1 MDQEFDLEPVYEEF
15 YQLCAGRTTRAKFVK
30 RAAQVGLGATAIGA
44 FLRAYNPS
52 TAKADIEHAEA
63 ARPARA
69 GVANLGF
76 YSWVLDFNPQ
86 ITTLTKEY
94 NAKNKDLQVRITVA
108 PVTNFSTQKF
118 VLEARRKTSSWD
130 VYVGMTPFLDLAA
143 LQAVN
148 AIEPWDPYMPASVK
162 NDMPMSVQQEGTI
175 NGKMYDWPM
184 LLDLCSLEYRKSMF
198 KAAGITQVPTTWE
211 AFTDTA
217 RRISAAKLN
226 HGTVSGA
233 TFDWHPWRSVMPV
246 VHSISLDVYTKDG
259 NPNFTHPAYAQAYK
273 ILKGIMPYVPKDF
286 FSPGTTVNA
295 GTIDE
300 IAMKGSRV
308 AMMFKYANS
317 VVHSVPFWGHGFTID
332 EMGLGRL
339 PKPAAGGA
347 GGSLFWDTGAGL
359 FKYGS
364 NKQAVA
370 HWLTTLLGDE
380 RFWTKEVVLS
390 GQIPPFKSIYPMI
403 RGKAPNWIDAAFA
416 QLPLSKAIPN
426 SVYGFSLGMAG
437 VMINPFLDFL
447 KGKGTAEE
455 ALAKTQSDFNTQVQ
469 QQTGG

>member
-1 MDQEFDLEPVYEEF
+1 MLDSPTEVDRSFLALHCSFTSLLARGDRHMDQEFDLEPVYEEF

-94 NAKNKDLQVRITVA
+94 NAKNKDLQVQITVA

-143 LQAVN
+143 LHAVN

-175 NGKMYDWPM
+175 DGKMYDWPM

-198 KAAGITQVPTTWE
+198 
-211 AFTDTA
+211 
-217 RRISAAKLN
+217 
-226 HGTVSGA
+226 
-233 TFDWHPWRSVMPV
+233 
-246 VHSISLDVYTKDG
+246 
-259 NPNFTHPAYAQAYK
+259 
-273 ILKGIMPYVPKDF
+273 
-286 FSPGTTVNA
+286 
-295 GTIDE
+295 
-300 IAMKGSRV
+300 
-308 AMMFKYANS
+308 
-317 VVHSVPFWGHGFTID
+317 
-332 EMGLGRL
+332 
-339 PKPAAGGA
+339 
-347 GGSLFWDTGAGL
+347 
-359 FKYGS
+359 
-364 NKQAVA
+364 
-370 HWLTTLLGDE
+370 
-380 RFWTKEVVLS
+380 
-390 GQIPPFKSIYPMI
+390 
-403 RGKAPNWIDAAFA
+403 
-416 QLPLSKAIPN
+416 
-426 SVYGFSLGMAG
+426 
-437 VMINPFLDFL
+437 
-447 KGKGTAEE
+447 
-455 ALAKTQSDFNTQVQ
+455 
-469 QQTGG
+469 